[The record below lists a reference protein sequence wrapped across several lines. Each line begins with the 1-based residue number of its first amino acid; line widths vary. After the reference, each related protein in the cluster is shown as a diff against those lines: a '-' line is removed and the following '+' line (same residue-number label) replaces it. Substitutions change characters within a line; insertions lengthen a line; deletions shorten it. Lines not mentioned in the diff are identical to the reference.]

1 MDGCPKEWNPHSS
14 RLRVAMTLLQDI
26 LIGAA
31 ILYAGWRISRALF
44 VTAVWDIIPGPP
56 SRSYLAGNTE
66 EIFGPEH
73 WEHTVAFVEKY
84 GPLFKVRGP
93 LQAKW
98 LYTYDPRAMHNIFL
112 KDQDIFEGNSSVV
125 ATFQVTLGPGLLAT
139 LGHQHR
145 RQRKMLNPLFSAK
158 HLREMTP
165 TFNDTV
171 ARLQIAL
178 ASRLKEGALELDLL
192 GWMGRTALE
201 LIGQG
206 GLGHSFDPLTTDIA
220 DEFSESVKAFF
231 PAMHQVEA
239 FFPLIG
245 PSVKIGTP
253 WLRRKVVEMLP
264 SKSVQRLVQITDS
277 LHECSVRIY
286 NEKKA
291 ALESGDEEL
300 KRQVS
305 EDKDIMSVLLRA
317 NMTAAED
324 DRLKDDEVI
333 GQISTLVL
341 AAMDT
346 TSNALSRIFHLLSE
360 HPDVQQNLRDE
371 ITRARDDGTGKL
383 RDLTYDEVMELPY
396 LDAVCRETLRR
407 HSPATRVLREATRDT
422 MLPLSK
428 PIRALDGTLLSAIP
442 VTKGM
447 WIIADV
453 QASNCNKEL
462 WGDDADEWRP
472 ERWLSPLPSALEDA
486 RIPGVYSHL
495 MTFAGGS
502 RACIGFKFSQLEM
515 KVVLASLLPT
525 MKFEPSGK
533 EIFWNAAG
541 VAFPSVGKFRG
552 KPEMP
557 LKVTLL

>member
-1 MDGCPKEWNPHSS
+1 
-14 RLRVAMTLLQDI
+14 MTLLSEI
-26 LIGAA
+26 LIGIT
-31 ILYAGWRISRALF
+31 ILYATWRLSRAF
-44 VTAVWDIIPGPP
+44 FAPSTVAVWDKIPGPP
-56 SRSYLAGNTE
+56 SRSYFTGNMDE
-66 EIFGPEH
+66 VFGPNR
-73 WEHTVAFVEKY
+73 WEHTAAFAKEY
-84 GPLFKVRGP
+84 GPLYKIYGLF
-93 LQAKW
+93 QAKW
-98 LYTYDPRAMHNIFL
+98 LYTFDPRAMHSIFM
-112 KDQDIFEGNSSVV
+112 KDQDVYDESDAIIAS
-125 ATFQVTLGPGLLAT
+125 FQVTLGPGLLAT

-145 RQRKMLNPLFSAK
+145 RQRKMLNPVFSAK
-158 HLREMTP
+158 HLRDMTP
-165 TFNDTV
+165 MFNETI
-171 ARLQIAL
+171 ARLHVAL
-178 ASRLKEGALELDLL
+178 TSRLKEGTQEFDLL

-206 GLGHSFDPLTTDIA
+206 GLGHSFDPLTTDVA
-220 DEFSESVKAFF
+220 DEFSESVKAYF
-231 PAMHQVEA
+231 PAMHHVEV
-239 FFPLIG
+239 FFPML
-245 PSVKIGTP
+245 PQFVKLGTS
-253 WLRRKVVEMLP
+253 WFRRKVVDMWP
-264 SKSVQRLVQITDS
+264 SKHVQRLAQITDS

-291 ALESGDEEL
+291 ALESGDDEL

-305 EDKDIMSVLLRA
+305 EGKDIMSVLLRA
-317 NMTAAED
+317 NMAAAEG
-324 DRLKDDEVI
+324 DRLQDDEVI

-396 LDAVCRETLRR
+396 MDAVCRETLRR
-407 HSPATRVLREATRDT
+407 YSPVTSILREVKKDG
-422 MLPLSK
+422 MLPLSS
-428 PIRALDGTLLSAIP
+428 PIRALDGTMLSAVP

-447 WIIADV
+447 WVIAGV

-462 WGDDADEWRP
+462 WGDDADEWKP
-472 ERWLSPLPSALEDA
+472 ERWLNPLPPALEDA
-486 RIPGVYSHL
+486 HIPGV

-515 KVVLASLLPT
+515 KIVLASLLPT

-541 VAFPSVGKFRG
+541 VAFPSVGKLGG

-557 LKVTLL
+557 IKITLV